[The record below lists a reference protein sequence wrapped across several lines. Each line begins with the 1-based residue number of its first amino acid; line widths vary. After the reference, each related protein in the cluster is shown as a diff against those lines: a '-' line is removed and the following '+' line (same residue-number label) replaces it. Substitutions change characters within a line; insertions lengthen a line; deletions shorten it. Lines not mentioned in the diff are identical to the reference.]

1 MLNFTY
7 RVRSL
12 FHRIHV
18 HSRIR
23 IAVFYKPGDMFL
35 HFGTQMLHKDSGAC
49 GIEKN
54 VWNVTTERCSGNQ
67 FALLSSMQV
76 MNDDRI
82 VSVAKYDTQLVK
94 PLEVLRTH

>member
-18 HSRIR
+18 HSHIC
-23 IAVFYKPGDMFL
+23 IAVFYKPGDMIL
-35 HFGTQMLHKDSGAC
+35 HFGTQMLHKDSGV
-49 GIEKN
+49 ELRKMM
-54 VWNVTTERCSGNQ
+54 WNVTTERCSGNQ

>member
-18 HSRIR
+18 HSRIC

-35 HFGTQMLHKDSGAC
+35 HFGTQMLHKDSGVELRKMCEMLRQKGAA
-49 GIEKN
+49 GI
-54 VWNVTTERCSGNQ
+54 
-67 FALLSSMQV
+67 SS
-76 MNDDRI
+76 
-82 VSVAKYDTQLVK
+82 LC
-94 PLEVLRTH
+94 